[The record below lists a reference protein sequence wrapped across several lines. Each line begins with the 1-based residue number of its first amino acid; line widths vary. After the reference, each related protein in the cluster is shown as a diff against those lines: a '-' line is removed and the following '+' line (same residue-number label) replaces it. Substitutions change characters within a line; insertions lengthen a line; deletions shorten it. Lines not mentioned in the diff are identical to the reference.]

1 MTKRRMSGFKLA
13 DEMGAKALEKEIVLK
28 PLPVQN
34 LRLLLYHKLYND
46 LGDSLTVVTLN
57 LRDA

>member
-46 LGDSLTVVTLN
+46 LGDSLTVIMLN